1 MAKTDC
7 VNIEANEEN
16 CPCSAVDCDS
26 HGVCCECLR
35 AHLDKNAPPAC
46 VKTKIRDSKLFRENT
61 ANLINQ
67 AAEETQV

>member
-7 VNIEANEEN
+7 VNIEVNEEN
-16 CPCSAVDCDS
+16 CPCSAVDCDC

-46 VKTKIRDSKLFRENT
+46 VKAKIQDSKLFRENT

-67 AAEETQV
+67 AAEE